1 MASSVMG
8 AYADAFASANAA
20 NEARYQSILGG
31 YGTRES
37 IFRGALKNINKGY
50 DTLIQRQANVGDSQR
65 LDLQDQYARAFAKAK
80 LSSLSR
86 GLGNSTLYDAA
97 QRGVNSDL
105 ARAKIAL
112 EDSLSREYIDIYGK
126 KLGFMERGNLFGLS
140 GILKDKL
147 DFMERKQELG
157 PQASLFA
164 QLAEMEGRA
173 NAGGFAGG
181 MGGGGMGMP
190 SGGGARGSS
199 QFAPF
204 MNPYPQP
211 VSSTAP
217 NNAYANWAS
226 AQMSTNLANAMA
238 MQGMGGIM
246 GGAQGGGGSLGALGG
261 VLGALG
267 SGGMRYG
274 QQASNYY
281 GVPGGSQELPTVS
294 LSGWG
299 GATGYPDTFGN
310 QYGPVAS
317 AGVGWMGQY
326 YPTSYSG
333 SRTDDAAVG
342 WGGYFGSGYG
352 GTYGYG
358 GGSLGNEGGYE

>member
-20 NEARYQSILGG
+20 NEARYQAILGG

-157 PQASLFA
+157 PQAALFA

-204 MNPYPQP
+204 MNPMPRPETVTGMYPGAAAAAWQ
-211 VSSTAP
+211 SGQLAT
-217 NNAYANWAS
+217 NYANAI
-226 AQMSTNLANAMA
+226 AMA
-238 MQGMGGIM
+238 GMGGAM

-267 SGGMRYG
+267 SGAARYS

-281 GVPGGSQELPTVS
+281 GVPNVSNDLPTVS

-299 GATGYPDTFGN
+299 GGGYPDMYAN
-310 QYGPVAS
+310 QYGPAAS
-317 AGVGWMGQY
+317 ASVGWAGNVI
-326 YPTSYSG
+326 PPSYSG
-333 SRTDDAAVG
+333 SYATDAGVG

-352 GTYGYG
+352 GSYGY
-358 GGSLGNEGGYE
+358 EE

>member
-1 MASSVMG
+1 MANSVLG
-8 AYADAFASANAA
+8 AYASAFSAANAA

-31 YGTRES
+31 YGDRES
-37 IFRGALKNINKGY
+37 IFRGVLKNINKGY
-50 DTLIQRQANVGDSQR
+50 DSLVKRQERVGDSQR

-80 LSSLSR
+80 LSALSR

-112 EDSLSREYIDIYGK
+112 EDSLSREYIDIYNK
-126 KLGFMERGNLFGLS
+126 KLGFMERGNLFGLA
-140 GILKDKL
+140 GIAKDKL

-157 PQASLFA
+157 PQAALFA
-164 QLAEMEGRA
+164 QLAEMEGRG
-173 NAGGFAGG
+173 NAGGFGGGG

-204 MNPYPQP
+204 MNPAPRPEFVTGMYPGAASAAWQ
-211 VSSTAP
+211 SGQFAT
-217 NNAYANWAS
+217 NYANAI
-226 AQMSTNLANAMA
+226 A
-238 MQGMGGIM
+238 MQGMSGMM

-267 SGGMRYG
+267 GASMRYG
-274 QQASNYY
+274 QQSNNYY
-281 GVPGGSQELPTVS
+281 GVPGGSQDLPTVS

-299 GATGYPDTFGN
+299 GGGYPDMYAN
-310 QYGPVAS
+310 QYGPAAS
-317 AGVGWMGQY
+317 ASVGWAGNVI
-326 YPTSYSG
+326 PPSYSG
-333 SRTDDAAVG
+333 SYATDAGVG

-352 GTYGYG
+352 GSYGY
-358 GGSLGNEGGYE
+358 EE

>member
-80 LSSLSR
+80 LSALSR

-126 KLGFMERGNLFGLS
+126 KLGFMERGNLFGLA
-140 GILKDKL
+140 GIAKDKL

-157 PQASLFA
+157 PQAALFA
-164 QLAEMEGRA
+164 QLAEMEGRG
-173 NAGGFAGG
+173 NAGGFGGGG

-190 SGGGARGSS
+190 SGGGARGSTM
-199 QFAPF
+199 FA
-204 MNPYPQP
+204 NPVQHPDFIAHYGPDN
-211 VSSTAP
+211 TR
-217 NNAYANWAS
+217 ANWET
-226 AQMSTNLANAMA
+226 AQMATNLANAIA
-238 MQGMGGIM
+238 MQGMGGMM

-267 SGGMRYG
+267 GASMRYG
-274 QQASNYY
+274 QQSNNYY
-281 GVPGGSQELPTVS
+281 GVPGGSQDLPTVS

-299 GATGYPDTFGN
+299 GGGYPDMYAN
-310 QYGPVAS
+310 QYGPAAS
-317 AGVGWMGQY
+317 ASVGWAGNVI
-326 YPTSYSG
+326 PPSYSG
-333 SRTDDAAVG
+333 SYATDAGVG

-352 GTYGYG
+352 GSYGY
-358 GGSLGNEGGYE
+358 EE